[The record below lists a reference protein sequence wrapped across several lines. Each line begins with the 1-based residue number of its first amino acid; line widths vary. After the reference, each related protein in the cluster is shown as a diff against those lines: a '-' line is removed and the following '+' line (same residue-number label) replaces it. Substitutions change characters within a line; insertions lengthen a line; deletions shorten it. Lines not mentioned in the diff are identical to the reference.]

1 MKPRFSNCLFAVTL
15 LAALAVPSGLTAQD
29 KPPNRKDHHYKLV
42 ILGTLGGP
50 QSYGDPG
57 HGAANIDNRGIAAGV
72 ADTAIPDPFYPN
84 FNPVF
89 SGVIGSYPF
98 VYHAFTTRDGTL
110 VDLGGLEGG
119 LDSNVSFITEN
130 GLVSGTALNGS
141 IDPITG
147 WPASSGVLWKD
158 GKIINLGTL
167 GGYESGAGGVNRGGQ
182 VTGIATNAVPDPF
195 TMYYPQGTPN
205 ATQLRGFLWDEKNG
219 MQDIGTL
226 GGPDA
231 FAPLINER
239 GQIAGF
245 SYPSFAPSSNCPFP
259 LTTDAFIWERNVG
272 MTDLGTF
279 GGTCTLIGNEFSL
292 NNRGQVV
299 GQSNLAG
306 DQTYHPFLWDKGA
319 LTDLGTLGGPC
330 GSSTAINEEDAV
342 VGLADIAGVPCGQQ
356 SHAFLWTPKSG
367 MTDLG
372 TVGADCFSAAFDI
385 NNKSQAVGLSIS
397 CDGNAAEAVL
407 WEDGHIINLNVFVP
421 VGSGITLEDVEMIND
436 RGELFGEAFLDNG
449 NSRAFLLIPCDEQ
462 HPRVEGCD
470 YSLVDAPVA
479 VRAATC
485 NANSQ
490 VPPQSVLP
498 RMRRSHFPGRELRPM
513 N

>member
-1 MKPRFSNCLFAVTL
+1 MKSRTFTWIIAVTSL
-15 LAALAVPSGLTAQD
+15 VALAVPLQLGARDQKKTQ
-29 KPPNRKDHHYKLV
+29 HHYKLIV
-42 ILGTLGGP
+42 LGTLGGP

-57 HGAANIDNRGIAAGV
+57 HGAANINNEGFAVGV
-72 ADTAIPDPFYPN
+72 ADTSTPDPFYPN
-84 FNPVF
+84 FNPNF

-98 VYHAFTTRDGTL
+98 VYHGFTTRDGTL
-110 VDLGGLEGG
+110 VDLGGLQGG

-130 GLVSGTALNGS
+130 GLVSGQALNGS

-167 GGYESGAGGVNRGGQ
+167 GGYESQAGRVNRRGQ
-182 VTGIATNAVPDPF
+182 VTGIATNSVRDPF
-195 TMYYPQGTPN
+195 SMYYPQGTSN
-205 ATQLRGFLWDEKNG
+205 ATQVRAFLWDEKNG

-245 SYPSFAPSSNCPFP
+245 SYPSFTPSSNCPFP

-272 MTDLGTF
+272 MTDLGTL
-279 GGTCTLIGNEFSL
+279 GGTCTLVGNVFSL

-306 DQTYHPFLWDKGA
+306 DQTYHPFLWDKGT
-319 LTDLGTLGGPC
+319 LTDLSTLGGPC
-330 GSSTAINEEDAV
+330 GSSTAINDEDAV

-385 NNKSQAVGLSIS
+385 NNKNQAVGISIS
-397 CDGNAAEAVL
+397 CDGNAAEGVL

-421 VGSGITLEDVEMIND
+421 AGSGITLEDVEMIND

-449 NSRAFLLIPCDEQ
+449 DSRAFLLIPCDGN
-462 HPRVEGCD
+462 HLGIEGCD
-470 YSLVDAPVA
+470 YSMAEAP
-479 VRAATC
+479 AAG
-485 NANSQ
+485 
-490 VPPQSVLP
+490 PQTSSAGRNPSSRTLP
-498 RMRRSHFPGRELRPM
+498 LSLIRGMTRYRFPDLEAPGH
-513 N
+513 

>member
-1 MKPRFSNCLFAVTL
+1 MVKSRILTL
-15 LAALAVPSGLTAQD
+15 IAAMTIFAALAVPVGLAARDKQD
-29 KPPNRKDHHYKLV
+29 DNNKHHHYKLV

-57 HGAANIDNRGIAAGV
+57 HGAANINNRGIAVGV
-72 ADTAIPDPFYPN
+72 ADTPTPDPFYPN

-110 VDLGGLEGG
+110 VDLGGLQAG
-119 LDSNVSFITEN
+119 LDSNASFITDN
-130 GLVSGTALNGS
+130 GLVSGQALNGS
-141 IDPITG
+141 IDPIGG

-167 GGYESGAGGVNRGGQ
+167 GGYESQAGRVNSRGQ
-182 VTGIATNAVPDPF
+182 VTGIATNTIPDLF
-195 TMYYPQGTPN
+195 SFYYPPGTPN
-205 ATQLRGFLWDEKNG
+205 ATQLRAFLWDEKNG

-245 SYPSFAPSSNCPFP
+245 SYTSELAVDPF
-259 LTTDAFIWERNVG
+259 LWEKGVI
-272 MTDLGTF
+272 TDLGTL
-279 GGTCTLIGNEFSL
+279 GGTFGIIGGPFAL

-306 DQTYHPFLWDKGA
+306 DQTFHPFLWDKGT

-330 GSSTAINEEDAV
+330 GSSNAINEEGAV
-342 VGLADIAGVPCGQQ
+342 VGIADIAGVPCGVQ

-367 MTDLG
+367 VNDLG
-372 TVGADCFSAAFDI
+372 TVGTDCISNGFDV
-385 NNKSQAVGLSIS
+385 NNKNQVVGISVS

-407 WEDGHIINLNVFVP
+407 WENGQIINLNVFVP
-421 VGSGITLEDVEMIND
+421 AGSGITLEDVEMIND

-449 NSRAFLLIPCDEQ
+449 DSRAFLLIPCDEN
-462 HPRVEGCD
+462 HPNIEGCD
-470 YSLVDAPVA
+470 YNMAKVPAAAAQTTAA
-479 VRAATC
+479 VR
-485 NANSQ
+485 NASSRTLA
-490 VPPQSVLP
+490 QSLLR
-498 RMRRSHFPGRELRPM
+498 RMSRYHLPGRAFGPR